1 MIHNH
6 ENHPATGKANDNN
19 GQDMKMRNH
28 SQANS
33 AFKARDNACRLR

>member
-1 MIHNH
+1 MAMIHNH
-6 ENHPATGKANDNN
+6 ENHPAAEKANDNN

-33 AFKARDNACRLR
+33 TFKASAGKR

>member
-1 MIHNH
+1 MSMIQSH
-6 ENHPATGKANDNN
+6 ENPPATEKANDNN

-33 AFKARDNACRLR
+33 AFKASAGKR